1 MSECE
6 RKYTLISH
14 SRTPQP
20 DQQRAY
26 THTHTNT
33 HTHTHTSDSRTNS
46 EQGTRTTS
54 AIGSGGAT
62 DEEHGAAEMFGR
74 RKLQLVLDVSRVADI
89 KVLSCCPVSCASSVL
104 AEVVPIN
111 STL

>member
-1 MSECE
+1 
-6 RKYTLISH
+6 
-14 SRTPQP
+14 
-20 DQQRAY
+20 
-26 THTHTNT
+26 
-33 HTHTHTSDSRTNS
+33 
-46 EQGTRTTS
+46 
-54 AIGSGGAT
+54 
-62 DEEHGAAEMFGR
+62 MFGR

>member
-1 MSECE
+1 MREE
-6 RKYTLISH
+6 VYINLALSH
-14 SRTPQP
+14 SAAGPT
-20 DQQRAY
+20 ASI
-26 THTHTNT
+26 HTHTRT

-46 EQGTRTTS
+46 EQGARTTS

-89 KVLSCCPVSCASSVL
+89 KVLSCCPVSCASSVF